1 MPTEG
6 SKRIDVRTPT
16 RRASAQ
22 RTTMN
27 QGLSIEAVMKP
38 TSSTASTT
46 DLATPYRSRQ
56 ALGKAMKRLE
66 HSLPS
71 SPRKQHFVVGK
82 LARSVGLSVSSSSK
96 KSISAE
102 SEAKRELVHTF
113 YRTDDVSWQAPGKKD
128 CIIIRE
134 ATEAGER
141 IKQTQQVRYM
151 IMSLRE
157 AWNKLKE
164 QHSTPKMCF
173 SKFCELRPPNVR
185 LFDQLPHQVCLCS
198 YHENVRLLLVG
209 LGEHTSLS
217 TEFSSFI
224 EQVTCDPTSKK
235 CMTRECSTCHDM
247 IDGFAPQAHS
257 ESLPYYQWKSTDNR
271 IEKIA
276 DTVDIIFNELKKQL
290 NKFLFHTFVKRE
302 RELLH

>member
-1 MPTEG
+1 
-6 SKRIDVRTPT
+6 
-16 RRASAQ
+16 
-22 RTTMN
+22 
-27 QGLSIEAVMKP
+27 
-38 TSSTASTT
+38 
-46 DLATPYRSRQ
+46 
-56 ALGKAMKRLE
+56 MKRLE

-71 SPRKQHFVVGK
+71 PPRKQHFVVGK
-82 LARSVGLSVSSSSK
+82 LAKSVGLSVSSSSK

-113 YRTDDVSWQAPGKKD
+113 YRTDDVSWQALGKKD

-157 AWNKLKE
+157 AWNTFKE
-164 QHSTPKMCF
+164 QHSTPKMCL
-173 SKFCELRPPNVR
+173 SKFCELQPPYVK

-247 IDGFAPQAHS
+247 IDGCAPQAHS

-271 IEKIA
+271 IERIVA
-276 DTVDIIFNELKKQL
+276 TDTVDNIFNELKKQL
-290 NKFLFHTFVKRE
+290 NTFLLHTFVKRE
-302 RELLH
+302 QAAAFNSSDGISIVLQAAVLKCSD